1 MLKELIIAGC
11 GGFVGTAG
19 RYLIGRFTSTFWSGS
34 FPLSTFIVNILG
46 CFLMGLFL
54 GLLENS
60 KTLTPQH
67 SLLLLT
73 GFCGGFTTFS
83 TFSAD
88 MLQLISKG
96 NWLLFAIYLGLS
108 ILLGIASV
116 WAGRAIIR

>member
-1 MLKELIIAGC
+1 MIIAGC